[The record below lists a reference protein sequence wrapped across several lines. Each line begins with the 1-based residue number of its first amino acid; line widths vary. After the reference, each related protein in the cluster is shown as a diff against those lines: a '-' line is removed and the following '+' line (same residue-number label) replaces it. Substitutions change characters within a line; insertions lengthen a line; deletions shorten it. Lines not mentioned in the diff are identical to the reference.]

1 MDTMNKGLIGKKLG
15 MTQVF
20 SLDGA
25 VPVTAI
31 QAGPCTVIQKKS
43 AKSDGYEALQ
53 LGFGRKKA
61 KNVTKPLQGHF
72 KKADKGIFQVLRE
85 FRVDSTETY
94 EVGKEITVDIFEVGD
109 FVDIIGVSKGKG
121 FAGAV
126 KRHGFKGGRMTHGS
140 MFHRAP
146 GSIGASADPSRVFK
160 GKKLPGH
167 LGDRRVTVQ
176 NLQIFGVRP
185 EKNLLL
191 VKGAVPGCTN
201 GILLIRNST
210 KSKKKPE

>member
-1 MDTMNKGLIGKKLG
+1 MNKGLIGRKLG

-20 SLDGA
+20 SLEGA

-31 QAGPCTVIQKKS
+31 EAGPCTVIQKKD
-43 AKSDGYEALQ
+43 KKNDGYDALQ

-72 KKADKGIFQVLRE
+72 KKADRGLFQVLRE
-85 FRVDSTETY
+85 FRFESTEGF
-94 EVGKEITVDIFEVGD
+94 EVGKEITVDMFQVGD
-109 FVDIIGVSKGKG
+109 YIDVVGISKGRG
-121 FAGAV
+121 FAGSV
-126 KRHGFKGGRMTHGS
+126 KRHGFGGGRKTHGS

-146 GSIGASADPSRVFK
+146 GSIGASADPARVFK

-167 LGDRRVTVQ
+167 MGNQRVTIQ

-191 VKGAVPGCTN
+191 IKGAVPGCTN
-201 GILLIRNST
+201 GIVLIKNSI
-210 KSKKKPE
+210 KSKNNPE

>member
-1 MDTMNKGLIGKKLG
+1 MNKGLIGKKLG

>member
-1 MDTMNKGLIGKKLG
+1 MNKGLIGRKLG

-31 QAGPCTVIQKKS
+31 EAGPCTVIQKKD
-43 AKSDGYEALQ
+43 KEKDGYEALQ

-72 KKADKGIFQVLRE
+72 KKADRGVFQVLRE
-85 FRVDSTETY
+85 FRLDSVEEY
-94 EVGKEITVDIFEVGD
+94 EVGKELTVDLFEVGE
-109 FVDIIGVSKGKG
+109 FVDIVGVSKGRG
-121 FAGAV
+121 FAGGV
-126 KRHGFKGGRMTHGS
+126 KRHGFGGGRMTHGS

-146 GSIGASADPSRVFK
+146 GSIGASADPSRVMK

-167 LGDRRVTVQ
+167 MGNRRVTVQ
-176 NLQIFGVRP
+176 NVQVFGVRP

-191 VKGAVPGCTN
+191 IKGAVPGSAN
-201 GILLIRNST
+201 GILLIKNSI
-210 KSKKKPE
+210 KSKKKAE